1 MSELS
6 DKYMRGIPMKPYDM
20 VREGLI
26 VLTGMATVI
35 VVLAAV
41 WGFPHIPPLTMKEVA
56 TKAPLAFT
64 KRTLSYFTGKA
75 GLQTYGPP
83 YTNDMHNAQRVGPIC
98 PACWVGVT
106 HPVDFRKALV
116 MNPLRQGGIVNPA
129 IALALQRYNEATPV
143 QQKSWNEAYAAA
155 LSKATVQNGKLT
167 IPSGDYGPVPQLM
180 DGMLKLAQAGL
191 LEGALNQSVHP
202 EHTPYNTD
210 YTLSLFYMGGDI
222 YNAVANHFHEQGG
235 EWGMSHAAGPYPGA
249 WWLWPY
255 TFLYQIPAIGNSPNA
270 DLIAGMII
278 GAFALILF
286 FLPFIPGLNKLPYV
300 IPVYKLIWRDW
311 YRQYP
316 SGARLDQMHAPADY
330 RTRK

>member
-6 DKYMRGIPMKPYDM
+6 DNYMRGIPMKPYDM

-26 VLTGMATVI
+26 VLMGMAAII

-41 WGFPHIPPLTMKEVA
+41 WGFPRIPPLTIKEVA

-64 KRTLSYFTGKA
+64 KRTLSYFTGQA

-83 YTNDMHNAQRVGPIC
+83 YTNNFQNAQRVGPIC
-98 PACWVGVT
+98 PACWVGVA
-106 HPVDFRKALV
+106 HPIDFQEALV
-116 MNPLRQGGIVNPA
+116 MNPLKQAGIVNPA
-129 IALALQRYNEATPV
+129 ISLALERYNKATSA
-143 QQKSWNEAYAAA
+143 QRKSWDAAYSAA
-155 LSKATVQNGKLT
+155 LGKATVQDGQLALPT
-167 IPSGDYGPVPQLM
+167 GDYGPVPQLM

-191 LEGALNQSVHP
+191 LEGALNQGIHP
-202 EHTPYNTD
+202 QHAPYNTD

-222 YNAVANHFHEQGG
+222 YNAVANHFDEQGS
-235 EWGMSHAAGPYPGA
+235 EWGMVHTAGPYPGA

-255 TFLYQIPAIGNSPNA
+255 AFLYQIPAVANSPNA

-278 GAFALILF
+278 GGFALVLF
-286 FLPFIPGLNKLPYV
+286 FLPFIPGLNRLPYV
-300 IPVYKLIWRDW
+300 IPVYRIIWRDW

-316 SGARLDQMHAPADY
+316 SGDPTTHRA
-330 RTRK
+330 TRSG